1 MYQLLSMSE
10 EKKYS
15 IKINPQKPN
24 KKEIRDKMDF
34 KGAYK
39 AYTHKVYRTP
49 WSMFERHSS
58 KNRKGSMF
66 IILIIVVG
74 TLVFIENEKEF
85 NDDNKIP
92 PTHYDSTDVKQDTI
106 YLK

>member
-1 MYQLLSMSE
+1 MSE
-10 EKKYS
+10 EKKYT
-15 IKINPQKPN
+15 IKIDPKKPN
-24 KKEIRDKMDF
+24 KKEIREKMDF

-49 WSMFERHSS
+49 WSRFQRHSS
-58 KNRKGSMF
+58 KNRKVSMF

-85 NDDNKIP
+85 NDNNIT
-92 PTHYDSTDVKQDTI
+92 PTLTNDSTNVSQDTL
-106 YLK
+106 YHE